1 MIDYSLGYG
10 YKCMIITNETSD
22 NEQHIFA
29 TIYTRPIVL
38 TCSSERI
45 HRNYSLTRT
54 SQISAIQED
63 SALVEWPI
71 VPVVVAAFFISVIS
85 SFGINWAQ
93 STPYMLTLAAAIIV
107 TTRIT
112 GNIVTAMNIDIIP
125 IPLR

>member
-29 TIYTRPIVL
+29 RIYTRPIVL

-63 SALVEWPI
+63 PALV
-71 VPVVVAAFFISVIS
+71 
-85 SFGINWAQ
+85 G
-93 STPYMLTLAAAIIV
+93 
-107 TTRIT
+107 
-112 GNIVTAMNIDIIP
+112 
-125 IPLR
+125 